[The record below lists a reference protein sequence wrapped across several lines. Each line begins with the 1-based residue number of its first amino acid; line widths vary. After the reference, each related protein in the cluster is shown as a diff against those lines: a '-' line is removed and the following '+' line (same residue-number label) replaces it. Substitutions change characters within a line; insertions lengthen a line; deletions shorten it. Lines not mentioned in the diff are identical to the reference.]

1 MGYPGKFHPLAY
13 CGRSSIHTSGSI
25 TDSFAGRPFQAN
37 PKAPGGW
44 IGDVLDVLDV
54 LDDWCWIFSFRLQVS
69 IGVA

>member
-1 MGYPGKFHPLAY
+1 MRYPGKFHPLAN
-13 CGRSSIHTSGSI
+13 CGRSSIRTSGSI
-25 TDSFAGRPFQAN
+25 TDSFAGVGAFKLI

-44 IGDVLDVLDV
+44 IYDV